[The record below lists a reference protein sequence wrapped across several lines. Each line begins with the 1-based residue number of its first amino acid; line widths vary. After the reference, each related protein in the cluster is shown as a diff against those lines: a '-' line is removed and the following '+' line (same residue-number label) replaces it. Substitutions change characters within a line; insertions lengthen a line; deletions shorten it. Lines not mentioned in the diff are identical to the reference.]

1 MRPCNTCKNWQ
12 QCGDLV
18 GFVNCGTC
26 RNQPPKACEPVLPID
41 RSAEPLFPVAA
52 PNSECSIWAP
62 DHRLFRG
69 NSVSFFP
76 SPPLGRDLD
85 MEANNTTQWTANNA
99 LVTKQTAGGGPHSGV
114 RYLRVA
120 YDASHS
126 NGAAF
131 LRCAFYHPFKSATLA
146 ITGYMRGDG
155 TAIPIVKM
163 TNPDGDSIFELVGTN
178 SATWQPFAA
187 RYAWPACDDLLDH
200 DGIYF
205 DLSLGSETLNTG
217 LKVEFDD
224 LTIRQ
229 TVYKRPAIACWG
241 CKHFQPL
248 YVQGALTRMGE
259 CRVQPPLQ
267 PIPGPMVAGSEPIF
281 AGLIDAAAFWCNAWQ
296 RSAKPIPTL
305 PDLPVDWYYDDE
317 SPPPIYTPP
326 RPI

>member
-76 SPPLGRDLD
+76 SPPLGRDTD
-85 MEANNTTQWTANNA
+85 MEANNTTQWTA
-99 LVTKQTAGGGPHSGV
+99 VTATLSKQTADPHSGV
-114 RYLRVA
+114 RNFRVA
-120 YDASHS
+120 YSIDASGYAEQ
-126 NGAAF
+126 NAAY
-131 LRCAFYHPFKSATLA
+131 YHPFKSSTFEIA
-146 ITGYMRGDG
+146 GYMRGDG
-155 TAIPIVKM
+155 TAVPKVKVISPEGPDDIVDI
-163 TNPDGDSIFELVGTN
+163 TGTT
-178 SATWQPFAA
+178 SALWQPFSA
-187 RYAWPACDDLLDH
+187 RYAWPNCADVLDH
-200 DGIYF
+200 DMIYF
-205 DLSLGSETLNTG
+205 LLQLGSATLDTG
-217 LKVEFDD
+217 LYVEFDD
-224 LTIRQ
+224 ITIRQ
-229 TVYKRPAIACWG
+229 TVYKKPAIACWG

-281 AGLIDAAAFWCNAWQ
+281 AGLIDASAFWCNAWQ